1 MIRRPGIPD
10 PRLVL
15 PALASAITVALVAAP
30 WVLGFSGSRAAV
42 AGHIAFAMGIAPI
55 AVLITSLAAAAAG
68 TTIAGLWLALSPWV
82 LGYAGR
88 GVAAWGIDLIAG
100 LALIA
105 LAVVA
110 LRLVSEPEPGLPD
123 ARIGRS

>member
-1 MIRRPGIPD
+1 MPD
-10 PRLVL
+10 LRLVL
-15 PALASAITVALVAAP
+15 PAAAAAITVALVAAP

-55 AVLITSLAAAAAG
+55 AVLSTSLAAAAAG
-68 TTIAGLWLALSPWV
+68 TTIAGVWLAVSPWA

-88 GVAAWGIDLIAG
+88 GIVAWGVDLIAG
-100 LALIA
+100 FALIA
-105 LAVVA
+105 LAMVA
-110 LRLVSEPEPGLPD
+110 LRLTAAAEPGLPD